1 MYCWTSENFGSF
13 KIRIRSPS
21 ESAFNA
27 AVIGIR
33 PMNLVAVK
41 RRCRVSPPRAGFRDS
56 REGTLGPRTHSG
68 IRPNWTRSCG
78 STCSSSGLKS
88 CGGESTC
95 PARLTVGALRVGC
108 ATGGRRVV
116 ALAAP
121 AEGSEVGAAG
131 AGAIRLVKP
140 IEPFDNRA
148 CTILSSPTLPRVPT
162 HQPWT
167 ISDTYTRAGVQ
178 KKNLQSSS
186 ADEEDVGRV
195 DHCRF
200 SSCRRA

>member
-1 MYCWTSENFGSF
+1 M
-13 KIRIRSPS
+13 RIRSPS
-21 ESAFNA
+21 ESAFKA

-33 PMNLVAVK
+33 PMNLA
-41 RRCRVSPPRAGFRDS
+41 RRFSNLVSSPREVSFSQRAESDTR
-56 REGTLGPRTHSG
+56 RTHSG

-121 AEGSEVGAAG
+121 VEGSEAGAAG

-162 HQPWT
+162 DQLGYDLRCLH
-167 ISDTYTRAGVQ
+167 AGRDAERDS
-178 KKNLQSSS
+178 QSSS

-200 SSCRRA
+200 SSCRQA